1 MDKLAEQ
8 LKRDAGQIEAR
19 VSDELDRRIE
29 ASLRAAEQAQ
39 PVAPQRESRPASFW
53 WASSLTGIAAATA
66 VIVIL
71 NSLQPSEPVNNTPP
85 PSLAN
90 TYDVPTIQLRTESAM
105 LTEPLR
111 QELENLQSDLKKA
124 EEKVKQDM
132 GL

>member
-8 LKRDAGQIEAR
+8 LKQDAGRIEAR

-29 ASLRAAEQAQ
+29 ASLHAIEPERPATPRPMA
-39 PVAPQRESRPASFW
+39 RPASFW
-53 WASSLTGIAAATA
+53 WASSLTGIAAAIA
-66 VIVIL
+66 VIAVL
-71 NSLQPSEPVNNTPP
+71 NSLQTTQPVNNTPP
-85 PSLAN
+85 PSVAN
-90 TYDVPTIQLRTESAM
+90 TFEVPTIELKTESAM

-111 QELENLQSDLKKA
+111 QELEHLQSDLKKA

>member
-8 LKRDAGQIEAR
+8 LKQDAGRIDAR

-29 ASLRAAEQAQ
+29 ASLHAIEQERPSTPQ
-39 PVAPQRESRPASFW
+39 PARRPASFW
-53 WASSLTGIAAATA
+53 WASSLTGIAAAIA
-66 VIVIL
+66 VIAIL
-71 NSLQPSEPVNNTPP
+71 NALQPSVPVNNTPP
-85 PSLAN
+85 PSTAN
-90 TYDVPTIQLRTESAM
+90 IYEVPTIQLKTESAM

-111 QELENLQSDLKKA
+111 QELEDLQSDLKKA

>member
-8 LKRDAGQIEAR
+8 LKKDAALIDAR

-29 ASLRAAEQAQ
+29 ASLHATELERPSPSRPEA
-39 PVAPQRESRPASFW
+39 RPASFW
-53 WASSLTGIAAATA
+53 WASSLTGIAAAMV

-71 NSLQPSEPVNNTPP
+71 NSMDGTEPVETPP
-85 PSLAN
+85 QSIAN
-90 TYDVPTIQLRTESAM
+90 TFEVPRVQLKTESAM

-111 QELENLQSDLKKA
+111 QELEDLQSDLKKA